1 MCMKRAHWFT
11 AKLQSPRV
19 KHVRYILPPRTAVLV
34 VADHFWVTLME
45 WRAVFVREMHI
56 RLARRGHWRA
66 LMHLKAFQDVVAV
79 FFLREAHGPCLAVL
93 LHLASKEP

>member
-1 MCMKRAHWFT
+1 M
-11 AKLQSPRV
+11 
-19 KHVRYILPPRTAVLV
+19 
-34 VADHFWVTLME
+34 
-45 WRAVFVREMHI
+45 REMHI

-79 FFLREAHGPCLAVL
+79 FFLREAHGPSLAVL